1 MDSSQRQEQLQHFWQ
16 QFHLPAIDLEVLN
29 QALIHPTYAFEHRLN
44 GDNQRLEFLGD
55 AVLGLV
61 IAAYLYQEFPH
72 LPEGDLTRM
81 RAAVVCEASLVKVAR
96 GIRVGELLLL
106 GQGEEHNGG
115 RERPSNLADAME
127 AIIGSVYLAGGYDLA
142 RDFILQIFTPTLA
155 ILKETSTIDSK
166 SALQEF
172 VQQQGTE
179 NVTYK
184 ILEEW
189 GPDHA
194 KQYKAG
200 VFLKN
205 RMLATGEGHSKK
217 EAEREAARAALALL
231 RVQN

>member
-142 RDFILQIFTPTLA
+142 RDFILRIFTPTLA